1 MPARTRHRTRKR
13 ARGEHSL
20 VACRQATLPAAATRS
35 ACMMRRAPP
44 DPRGAALAL
53 SLRGRAAQE
62 AQRILAL
69 TKKDVKLCGRD
80 LADHLAATEAALTAT
95 LAKARAQLLALPGPC
110 GLALPGPCGPGA
122 FLRGERRKACKEGRR
137 CPRAGLHAA

>member
-1 MPARTRHRTRKR
+1 
-13 ARGEHSL
+13 
-20 VACRQATLPAAATRS
+20 
-35 ACMMRRAPP
+35 MMRRAPP

-122 FLRGERRKACKEGRR
+122 FLRGERRQACKEGRR